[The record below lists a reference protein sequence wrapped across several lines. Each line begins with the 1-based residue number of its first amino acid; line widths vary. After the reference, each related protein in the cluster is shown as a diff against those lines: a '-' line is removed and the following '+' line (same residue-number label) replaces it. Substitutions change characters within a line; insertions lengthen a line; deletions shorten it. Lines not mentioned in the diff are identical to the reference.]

1 MAVCWFAKEAFASI
15 DLLCTV
21 EHLIFIITS
30 NLISSELNINGGR
43 PKKPPKQFFISL
55 DGNHFLLFFF
65 QCLGALAMSS
75 KEQYMMVVPL

>member
-1 MAVCWFAKEAFASI
+1 MAVCWFAKEAFASV

-21 EHLIFIITS
+21 EYLIFISTS
-30 NLISSELNINGGR
+30 NLISSELNISGGR
-43 PKKPPKQFFISL
+43 PKKPPKPFFISL

-65 QCLGALAMSS
+65 QCLGVLAMSS

>member
-43 PKKPPKQFFISL
+43 PKKPPKQFFLSVWMEIT
-55 DGNHFLLFFF
+55 FFF
-65 QCLGALAMSS
+65 SS
-75 KEQYMMVVPL
+75 SNAWEFLP